1 MSRWQAVIGL
11 EVHAQLM
18 TDSKLFSAEST
29 AFGAPP
35 NSQVS
40 AVCAGLPGSLPV
52 LNGKA
57 VELCLRAGAA
67 LNCQLQQES
76 RFARKHYFYPD
87 LPKGYQISQ
96 YEAPIFLG
104 GKLRFPLAN
113 GIGSCSLRR
122 IHLEEDA
129 GKTIHREGY
138 SLVDLN
144 RAGVPLIEI
153 VSEPE
158 LSSPEAVASYLRELR
173 GLLRFLDICDGNME
187 EGSFRCDANVSIRR
201 SSQTTLGTR
210 TELKNLNSFRL
221 VQEAIEYE
229 LERQMEL
236 LEEGGAVTQE
246 TRLYDSE
253 LRSTRAMRGKE
264 EAEDYRYFPDPDL
277 PPLRIPDGLWTG
289 VLKKLPELPS
299 ARRSRYQ
306 SDWQLSPDMAEVI
319 VQSRLIADYFE
330 TAAQHSNDPQIVAR
344 LLVNQILPVCP
355 DPRLESD
362 SPLPATDL
370 GRLAQGVSEARFSK
384 DTARRVLEKILD
396 SPQSLESAL
405 RQVEGEQERA
415 AGALEQVLAELLMQ
429 CPEEVREFRAGKE
442 QLIGFFMGRALK
454 DLASKA
460 DPGEVRQAL
469 LKALK

>member
-1 MSRWQAVIGL
+1 MSRWEAVIGL

-18 TDSKLFSAEST
+18 TNSKLFSSEST
-29 AFGAPP
+29 TFGSPP

-67 LNCQLQQES
+67 LNCRLQPES

-104 GKLRFPLAN
+104 GELQFPLAK
-113 GIGSCSLRR
+113 GTGSCSLKR

-129 GKTIHREGY
+129 GKTIHRDGY

-158 LSSPEAVASYLRELR
+158 LSSPEAVGSYLRELR

-187 EGSFRCDANVSIRR
+187 EGSFRCDANVSIRPPGE
-201 SSQTTLGTR
+201 TALGTR
-210 TELKNLNSFRL
+210 TELKNLNSFRF

-229 LERQMEL
+229 LERQIDV
-236 LEEGGAVTQE
+236 LEEGGRVTQE
-246 TRLYDSE
+246 TRLYDPG
-253 LRSTRAMRGKE
+253 LGRTRAMRGKE

-277 PPLRIPDGLWTG
+277 PPLLISEQLWSHIRTRM
-289 VLKKLPELPS
+289 PELAS

-306 SDWQLSPDMAEVI
+306 NDWQLSPDMAELM
-319 VQSRLIADYFE
+319 VQSRPLADYFE
-330 TAAQHSNDPQIVAR
+330 VAAQQSSNPRVVAS
-344 LLVNQILPVCP
+344 LLVNQV
-355 DPRLESD
+355 
-362 SPLPATDL
+362 LPACPTPSKASSFPLSAADL
-370 GRLAQGVSEARFSK
+370 GHLVQAVSQDHLTK
-384 DTARRVLEKILD
+384 GTARRVLQKVLDQGQPLD
-396 SPQSLESAL
+396 SAL
-405 RQVEGEQERA
+405 SQVEGEQEKA
-415 AGALEQVLAELLMQ
+415 SGAIEEVLAEMLAQ
-429 CPEEVREFRAGKE
+429 YPEEVKDFRAGKE
-442 QLIGFFMGRALK
+442 QLIGFFMGRAMK
-454 DLASKA
+454 VLAGKA
-460 DPGEVRQAL
+460 DPGEVLQAL
-469 LKALK
+469 LNALT

>member
-1 MSRWQAVIGL
+1 MSRWEAVIGL

-18 TDSKLFSAEST
+18 TNSKLFSSEST
-29 AFGAPP
+29 AFGSPP

-67 LNCQLQQES
+67 LNCRLQQES

-104 GKLRFPLAN
+104 GELQFPLEK
-113 GIGSCSLRR
+113 GTGSCALKR

-129 GKTIHREGY
+129 GKTIHRDKY

-158 LSSPEAVASYLRELR
+158 LSSPEAVGSYLRELR
-173 GLLRFLDICDGNME
+173 SLLRFLDICDGNME
-187 EGSFRCDANVSIRR
+187 EGSFRCDANVSIRPPGE
-201 SSQTTLGTR
+201 TALGTR
-210 TELKNLNSFRL
+210 TELKNLNSFRF

-229 LERQMEL
+229 LERQIDI
-236 LEEGGAVTQE
+236 LEEGGRVTQE
-246 TRLYDSE
+246 TRLYDPG
-253 LRSTRAMRGKE
+253 LGRTRAMRGKE

-277 PPLRIPDGLWTG
+277 PPLLISEQLWSRIRAGM
-289 VLKKLPELPS
+289 PELAS
-299 ARRSRYQ
+299 SRRSRYQ
-306 SDWQLSPDMAEVI
+306 NDWQLSPDMAEVM
-319 VQSRLIADYFE
+319 VQSRPIADYFE
-330 TAAQHSNDPQIVAR
+330 VAARQSS
-344 LLVNQILPVCP
+344 
-355 DPRLESD
+355 DPRLVAGWLANQVLPAGPTPGQECD
-362 SPLPATDL
+362 FPLSATDL
-370 GRLAQGVSEARFSK
+370 GRLAQGVSEDRFSK
-384 DTARRVLEKILD
+384 DTAHRVLQKVLEQGQPLD
-396 SPQSLESAL
+396 SAL
-405 RQVEGEQERA
+405 SQVEGEQEKASA
-415 AGALEQVLAELLMQ
+415 AIGEVLTQMLAQ
-429 CPEEVREFRAGKE
+429 YPEEVKEFRAGKE
-442 QLIGFFMGRALK
+442 QLIGFFMGRAMK
-454 DLASKA
+454 ELAGKA

-469 LKALK
+469 LKALR